1 MAANNLKNDF
11 MYTNDY
17 CFEGQLKVCQPKAGF
32 RFSVDAVLLGRWVRH
47 KKQGKVL
54 DLGCGCGIM
63 ALMLA
68 LLYPDMRVIG
78 IEIQKILAETARHN
92 AELNSLDNLRIVEG
106 DVRNCKPAELGAPFD
121 IIICNPPFFKPGA
134 GRVNLHAGAAQ
145 ARHEINL
152 DLPQL
157 AETSR
162 RLLSNK
168 GRLYVIYPAERLGE
182 AMALFAA
189 AGLMPKRLRCIH
201 SRKGDAA
208 CLVLLECC
216 YQGRHGLK
224 VEPPLYIY
232 KNGNDYTDEVAGM
245 YRI

>member
-1 MAANNLKNDF
+1 MTASSPENDY

-17 CFEGQLKVCQPKAGF
+17 CFEGLLKVCQPKTGF
-32 RFSVDAVLLGRWVRH
+32 RFSVDAVLLARWVRP
-47 KKQGKVL
+47 KKRGRAL

-68 LLYPDMRVIG
+68 YLYTDMMVTG
-78 IEIQKILAETARHN
+78 IEIQTMLAETARHN
-92 AELNSLDNLRIVEG
+92 VGLNSLQNLSIIEG
-106 DVRNCKPAELGAPFD
+106 DVRNCNPAELGAPFD
-121 IIICNPPFFKPGA
+121 IIVCNPPFFKPGA
-134 GRVNLHAGAAQ
+134 GRVNLHSGEAQ

-152 DLPQL
+152 DLAQL

-182 AMALFAA
+182 AIAVFAA

-201 SRKGDAA
+201 SRKGDGA
-208 CLVLLECC
+208 CLVLLESCF
-216 YQGRHGLK
+216 QGRHGLK
-224 VEPPLYIY
+224 VESPLYIY
-232 KNGNDYTDEVAGM
+232 KNGEDYTDEVAGM